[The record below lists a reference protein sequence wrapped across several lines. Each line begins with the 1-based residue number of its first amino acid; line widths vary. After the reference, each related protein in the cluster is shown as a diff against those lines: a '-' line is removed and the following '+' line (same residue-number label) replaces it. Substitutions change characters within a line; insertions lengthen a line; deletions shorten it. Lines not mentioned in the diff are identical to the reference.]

1 MAQLVLV
8 AQTGPAKRLI
18 KKLHRNL
25 TPESMDRVVR
35 VSAFKIHAKLVVATP
50 KRWTG
55 QTRRG
60 WTVTFAGASHY
71 AIWNRSKVMLW
82 LEKGTPARGP
92 VRAKALFIP
101 LNRKMALAGPKALK
115 NPNHRFIYGVD
126 YILRK
131 SVKGAKAMH
140 IVRNFLPTGEKI
152 LFAEMRSFIRE
163 IASS

>member
-1 MAQLVLV
+1 MADLVLV

-50 KRWTG
+50 KKWTG
-55 QTRRG
+55 QTRKG

-71 AIWNRSKVMLW
+71 SVWNRSRVMLW
-82 LEKGTPARGP
+82 LERGTPSRKP
-92 VRAKALFIP
+92 VKAKALFIP
-101 LNRKMALAGPKALK
+101 LNRKMALAGSKALK
-115 NPNHRFIYGVD
+115 KRNHRYIYGVD

-140 IVRNFLPTGEKI
+140 IVRDFLPTGERI
-152 LFAEMRSFIRE
+152 LFNEMRSFIRE